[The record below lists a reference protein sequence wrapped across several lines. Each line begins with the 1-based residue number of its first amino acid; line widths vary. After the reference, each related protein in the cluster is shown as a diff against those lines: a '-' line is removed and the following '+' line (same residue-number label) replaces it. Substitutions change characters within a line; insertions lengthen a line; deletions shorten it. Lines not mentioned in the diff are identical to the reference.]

1 MSGTTNVQRLYGSVV
16 GDVINNV
23 REAFLDEGVDEQ
35 VLLELKQLWESK
47 LAQSKAVESGP
58 SANEKLMQTYAQAQ
72 KGPINVQPTKK
83 YVPPPTILT
92 QLGVGGRIEMSRRYQ
107 NSYNVQHHQNMSI
120 REHPNQR
127 RFPFDGFASCRTP
140 YQSRPIQPRYHHPP
154 PPHTTQPGACS
165 YDSAPAPYNNNN
177 HSYNRA
183 PCAYS
188 TPSSMSMGASQ
199 AAATATVAL
208 PQMYQHQLGAGS
220 FTLQGSTDQP
230 TFIIQPSGQVLTT
243 STGMSQLPIQAAIQT
258 GQSATQG
265 GRVVYTLPIQTTTA
279 AQQAQV
285 QPGVQVAGTTG
296 ILQLDGAHDSSSD
309 DDDDFDDDDKD
320 DDNDDEQNEEDN
332 EYQGEEEEPLN
343 SGDDVS
349 DVDPSELFDADNV
362 VVCQYDKINRCKAKW
377 KFHLKDGIMNLNGK
391 DYVFQKATGDADW

>member
-120 REHPNQR
+120 REH
-127 RFPFDGFASCRTP
+127 
-140 YQSRPIQPRYHHPP
+140 
-154 PPHTTQPGACS
+154 
-165 YDSAPAPYNNNN
+165 
-177 HSYNRA
+177 
-183 PCAYS
+183 
-188 TPSSMSMGASQ
+188 SQ

>member
-92 QLGVGGRIEMSRRYQ
+92 QLGVGGRIEM
-107 NSYNVQHHQNMSI
+107 
-120 REHPNQR
+120 
-127 RFPFDGFASCRTP
+127 
-140 YQSRPIQPRYHHPP
+140 
-154 PPHTTQPGACS
+154 
-165 YDSAPAPYNNNN
+165 
-177 HSYNRA
+177 
-183 PCAYS
+183 
-188 TPSSMSMGASQ
+188 SQ